1 MLLRYINTRLPG
13 TSFSWPP
20 ALSNPYAWA
29 RCHYA
34 GDRRDGLAFVSKAMD
49 KDRIQ
54 GAAKQVKGHV
64 KEILRKFTS
73 DLKTQEGKVENAA
86 SKAQNIVGGAK
97 DSVRDALDPK
107 KN

>member
-1 MLLRYINTRLPG
+1 
-13 TSFSWPP
+13 
-20 ALSNPYAWA
+20 
-29 RCHYA
+29 
-34 GDRRDGLAFVSKAMD
+34 MD

-73 DLKTQEGKVENAA
+73 DLKSQEGKVENAA
-86 SKAQNIVGGAK
+86 SKAQNIVGGSK